1 MSAVIVITCWAITRE
16 SHVCSPTPESCV
28 GVQLQNSVKRVWV
41 RLETNVSRFD
51 GGYELRSWTKRL
63 KLGGYEE
70 NADSCTK
77 FCSMFPLDESWQ

>member
-51 GGYELRSWTKRL
+51 GGVRIEV
-63 KLGGYEE
+63 
-70 NADSCTK
+70 
-77 FCSMFPLDESWQ
+77 LDEKIKTRGVRRKRRFLH